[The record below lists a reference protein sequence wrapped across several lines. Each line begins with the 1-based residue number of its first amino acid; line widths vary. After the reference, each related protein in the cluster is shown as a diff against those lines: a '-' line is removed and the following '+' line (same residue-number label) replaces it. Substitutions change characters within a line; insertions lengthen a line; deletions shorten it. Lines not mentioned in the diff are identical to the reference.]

1 MIRFVKLYVGGGG
14 VIIACALRNHCLTSK
29 EKQSYVKIA
38 LIILGERDLQ
48 YS

>member
-29 EKQSYVKIA
+29 KNNPM
-38 LIILGERDLQ
+38 
-48 YS
+48 